1 MKKRL
6 SFSEFMTHRIT
17 LSVEAVLAAFA
28 PLLFWACRPSG
39 HGFIDIYSFDG
50 ASQFVF
56 WLMVADAVAVAVIAA
71 LRFRA
76 ERFEGETLPKPYR
89 IAASVTFFVTGNGFT
104 TLSVE
109 IYSRARQ
116 GISLEINALSTLVFL
131 FSLVLVVGYYFI
143 SKDSRKRR
151 GKKRRGALLK

>member
-76 ERFEGETLPKPYR
+76 ERFEGGTLPKPYR
-89 IAASVTFFVTGNGFT
+89 IAASVTFFVTAVFFIVSIVVPGIMGT
-104 TLSVE
+104 ESAPIAGIVPPE
-109 IYSRARQ
+109 DAVYSALRSAT
-116 GISLEINALSTLVFL
+116 IS
-131 FSLVLVVGYYFI
+131 SLAASESNDAV
-143 SKDSRKRR
+143 
-151 GKKRRGALLK
+151 